1 MVFVME
7 NLDDD
12 YKIHASLLVLV
23 VHPRRVLWVLIS
35 GLRSG
40 WRSLPLCWSK
50 GYIAASSTN
59 IIFLKYSA
67 VFTAVQLWL
76 AQ

>member
-7 NLDDD
+7 NFDDD
-12 YKIHASLLVLV
+12 YKIHATLLVLV
-23 VHPRRVLWVLIS
+23 VHPRRVLWVLTS

-50 GYIAASSTN
+50 GVYGKGVHCG
-59 IIFLKYSA
+59 F
-67 VFTAVQLWL
+67 
-76 AQ
+76 